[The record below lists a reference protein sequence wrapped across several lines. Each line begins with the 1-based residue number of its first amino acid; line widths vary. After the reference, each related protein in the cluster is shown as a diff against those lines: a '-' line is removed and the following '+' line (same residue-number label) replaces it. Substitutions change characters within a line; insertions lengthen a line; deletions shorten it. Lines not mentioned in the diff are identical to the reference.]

1 MKVLVLW
8 ENSAERALADNLVN
22 VLRKIGAMLVY
33 GKVNETGVLLED
45 WKSKPKVTLE
55 CLATSAP
62 SANFTPGGGGSAVR
76 AVNSRDGVSY
86 SYEMDYVDEYGY
98 GSPVYAARG
107 YAYPGTLSVTR
118 ELMNGLVAKFIDDDN
133 AKATKKTKPVVPQ
146 PKTTKTG
153 VTVRDLDIWEEDEHD
168 DDDPFGMDEG

>member
-8 ENSAERALADNLVN
+8 ENSAERVLADNLVN

-55 CLATSAP
+55 CLATPAP
-62 SANFTPGGGGSAVR
+62 SVNFTTGGGGGGGGSAVR
-76 AVNSRDGVSY
+76 RADSRDGVSY
-86 SYEMDYVDEYGY
+86 SYEMPYADGYGY
-98 GSPVYAARG
+98 GSPVYTARG
-107 YAYPGTLSVTR
+107 YVQPGTLSVTR

-153 VTVRDLDIWEEDEHD
+153 VTVRDLDHM
-168 DDDPFGMDEG
+168 GRRRTR

>member
-55 CLATSAP
+55 CLATQL
-62 SANFTPGGGGSAVR
+62 TYVYDTYVYDTYG
-76 AVNSRDGVSY
+76 
-86 SYEMDYVDEYGY
+86 YEMPYVDGGY
-98 GSPVYAARG
+98 YNPSPGQEVMAALTRE
-107 YAYPGTLSVTR
+107 VTR
-118 ELMNGLVAKFIDDDN
+118 DMVRMFPDNGSTAK
-133 AKATKKTKPVVPQ
+133 TKKTKPVVPK
-146 PKTTKTG
+146 PDTTPTG
-153 VTVRDLDIWEEDEHD
+153 VTVRQLDIYDDEDKHD
-168 DDDPFGMDEG
+168 DDPFDDDPFGMDED

>member
-1 MKVLVLW
+1 MKVLVMW
-8 ENSAERALADNLVN
+8 ETSAEQTLADNLVN

-55 CLATSAP
+55 CLATPAP
-62 SANFTPGGGGSAVR
+62 SPAPSMDLTVSGGGGSVVR

-86 SYEMDYVDEYGY
+86 SYEMPYVDRYGY
-98 GSPVYAARG
+98 YTGPG
-107 YAYPGTLSVTR
+107 FTEPIPGTLSVTR

-133 AKATKKTKPVVPQ
+133 TKATKKTKPVVPQ

-153 VTVRDLDIWEEDEHD
+153 VTVRDLDIWEDEDHGHTTD
-168 DDDPFGMDEG
+168 